1 MVFGLPV
8 VKITQT
14 WHNTGSGSVGFS
26 VCGGNDD
33 LAMWNTFFIKI
44 NALKTEVT
52 HWLEYQSRSL

>member
-33 LAMWNTFFIKI
+33 WRCGTHFS
-44 NALKTEVT
+44 LKLM
-52 HWLEYQSRSL
+52 H